1 MKKRIFAV
9 LLSLCLLAGMMPA
22 AFAASP
28 ASEIETR
35 LRQISSVSPYK
46 DAAYHTFD
54 VPGIRSG

>member
-35 LRQISSVSPYK
+35 LRQISSVNP
-46 DAAYHTFD
+46 H
-54 VPGIRSG
+54 